1 MVVAERT
8 DRNKER
14 HRMHRKDPAAL
25 LAIIFIVEIVK
36 SKSEFQVN
44 TPPKSTV
51 EALFELAEG
60 WFYDRRPR
68 LTSYTCEYTFN

>member
-8 DRNKER
+8 NTNRKR
-14 HRMHRKDPAAL
+14 HRIHRKDPAAL
-25 LAIIFIVEIVK
+25 LAIMFIVEIIK
-36 SKSEFQVN
+36 SECEFQVN

-51 EALFELAEG
+51 EALFELAGG

-68 LTSYTCEYTFN
+68 LT